1 MSEFKEFLEN
11 FPINLEAIPKN
22 WCVVKLSDIIND
34 IAPGFASGK
43 HSNDSN
49 GIPHLRPMNI
59 DSNGKIDL
67 SVIKYVSD
75 DNGKTVKSDDILFNN
90 TNSPVWVGKTA
101 LISINEEG
109 FAFSNHMTRIRLNN
123 EIRAPKFYVYY
134 INYLQN
140 NGYLKFICTNHVN
153 QASISTTVLANSV
166 PFILPPEKQIGLI
179 NDKIDELFSELDNG
193 IEELETAQKKL
204 ELYRQSLLKSAVEG
218 ELSKK
223 WRESQTEVSETG
235 EQLLVRIL
243 KERRERWEQE
253 KLKEFAEKGKNPP
266 KNWQEKYPEPVQP
279 FDSIN
284 LPKLPKNWTWASL
297 DQLAYPIRNGMS
309 PKPNTEQKGYPIL
322 RINAVRAMKVY
333 LDECRHLDLPYEDVK
348 NFILKNND
356 ILITR
361 YNGSIDLLGVFG
373 VVRDL
378 DEPMLHPD
386 KLIRAQPIL
395 GEILSN
401 WIELAANIGHSRTY
415 VKSRA
420 KTTSGQTGVSG
431 EDIKQTPIALPPLT
445 EQLYLTNLVSLELE
459 NMSNQFDSLEIT
471 LKQASNQ
478 KLNILKDAF
487 SGMLVPQDAN
497 DESAQALLERI
508 QQQREAEALVKKA
521 TSKKRSAPKVKKEIG
536 MSKTILDILKN
547 QSDWISGQDL
557 ATAFGLNGNSKIEEI
572 EQFYEQLR
580 TLSLNEKIL
589 VKPDQQNKK
598 EQDLIKL
605 KDKTD
610 AS

>member
-1 MSEFKEFLEN
+1 MTEFKEFLEN
-11 FPINLEAIPKN
+11 FPINLEAIPQN
-22 WCVVKLSDIIND
+22 WNVVKLSDIISD

-67 SVIKYVSD
+67 SVIKYVTD
-75 DNGKTVKSDDILFNN
+75 DNGKTVKSNDILFNN

-101 LISINEEG
+101 LISRNEEG

-123 EIRAPKFYVYY
+123 EIQSPKFYVYY

-153 QASISTTVLANSV
+153 QASISTNVLANSV
-166 PFILPPEKQIGLI
+166 PFILPPKKQISLI

-204 ELYRQSLLKSAVEG
+204 ELYRQSLLKSAIEG
-218 ELSKK
+218 ELSKE
-223 WRESQTEVSETG
+223 WRETQTEISETG
-235 EQLLVRIL
+235 EQLLAGIL

-266 KNWQEKYPEPVQP
+266 KDWQDKYPEPVHP
-279 FDSIN
+279 YNSIN

-309 PKPNTEQKGYPIL
+309 PKPNTEHKGYPIL

-401 WIELAANIGHSRTY
+401 WIELAANIGHSRAY

-431 EDIKQTPIALPPLT
+431 EDIKQTPIALPPLA
-445 EQLYLTNLVSLELE
+445 EQIYLTNLISLELE
-459 NMSNQFDSLEIT
+459 NMSDQFDSLEIT

-487 SGMLVPQDAN
+487 SGKLVPQDPN
-497 DESAQALLERI
+497 DEPAQVLLERI
-508 QQQREAEALVKKA
+508 QQQRESEAVTKKA
-521 TSKKRSAPKVKKEIG
+521 ITKKRSTSKSKKEVG
-536 MSKTILDILKN
+536 MSKSILEILQQ
-547 QSDWISGQDL
+547 QSDWISGQEL
-557 ATAFGLNGNSKIEEI
+557 AGLFGINGSSDITDIENFYHELKTLTIEE
-572 EQFYEQLR
+572 
-580 TLSLNEKIL
+580 KIS
-589 VKPDQQNKK
+589 VKPDNELFKT
-598 EQDLIKL
+598 QDLFKYL
-605 KDKTD
+605 G
-610 AS
+610 

>member
-1 MSEFKEFLEN
+1 MTDFKEFLEN
-11 FPINLEAIPKN
+11 FPINLEAIPQN
-22 WCVVKLSDIIND
+22 WSVVKLSDIISD

-67 SVIKYVSD
+67 SVIKYVTD
-75 DNGKTVKSDDILFNN
+75 DNGKTVKGNDILFNN

-101 LISINEEG
+101 LISRNEEG
-109 FAFSNHMTRIRLNN
+109 FAFSNHMTRIRLND
-123 EIRAPKFYVYY
+123 EIQSPKFYVYY

-153 QASISTTVLANSV
+153 QASISTTVLANSI
-166 PFILPPEKQIGLI
+166 PFILPPKKQISLI
-179 NDKIDELFSELDNG
+179 NDKIDELFSELDDG

-218 ELSKK
+218 ELSKE
-223 WRESQTEVSETG
+223 WRENQTEVSEIG
-235 EQLLVRIL
+235 EQLLARIL

-253 KLKEFAEKGKNPP
+253 KLKEFTEKGKNPP

-279 FDSIN
+279 YDSIN
-284 LPKLPKNWTWASL
+284 LPKLPKNWIWASL

-309 PKPNTEQKGYPIL
+309 PKPNIEQKGYPIL
-322 RINAVRAMKVY
+322 RINAVRAMKVH
-333 LDECRHLDLPYEDVK
+333 LDECRHIDLPYESVK
-348 NFILKNND
+348 NFIIKNND

-373 VVRDL
+373 VVRGL

-395 GEILSN
+395 DEILSN
-401 WIELAANIGHSRTY
+401 WIELAANIGHSRDY

-445 EQLYLTNLVSLELE
+445 EQLYLTNLISLKLE
-459 NMSNQFDSLEIT
+459 NISNQFDSLAIT
-471 LKQASNQ
+471 LKQASDQ
-478 KLNILKDAF
+478 KLNVLKDAF
-487 SGMLVPQDAN
+487 NGSLVYQNPN
-497 DESAQALLERI
+497 DEPAQILLERI
-508 QQQREAEALVKKA
+508 QQQKEAEVLAKKA
-521 TSKKRSAPKVKKEIG
+521 NTKKSSTPKVKKEVS
-536 MSKTILDILKN
+536 MSKTILDVLKN
-547 QSDWISGQDL
+547 QSDWISGQEL
-557 ATAFGLNGNSKIEEI
+557 ATAFGLTAQSSIEDI
-572 EQFYEQLR
+572 EQFYEELR
-580 TLSLNEKIL
+580 TLSLDDKIM
-589 VKPDQQNKK
+589 VRPDQLNKK